1 LPHRHLSVNG
11 DNQGIS
17 SMLSR
22 NNFVSLLAGTALAL
36 FLAPAHAAGREEARI
51 LTATQ
56 VLEELRGSRDQA
68 IPDRLLERAY
78 GIAVVPDVAKVAFWG
93 GGRYG
98 KGLLVVR
105 DKNGNFTSPVF
116 IRLAGG
122 SFGPQIG
129 VQSADIV
136 LVFTTRA
143 GIEGITDG
151 KLTLGG
157 DASVAAGPVGRQA
170 SAGTDANFAAE
181 VYSYSRARGLF
192 AGIALDGTALTI
204 DRRANANFYKK
215 NDASASDIING
226 TLKNNDAPTQR
237 FLAVI
242 ATSTAPAAQTAVPG
256 TSTPGS
262 TNNAPAAVGTP
273 ATNPSGAA
281 QTYPMEDPAPGHE
294 PNK

>member
-1 LPHRHLSVNG
+1 
-11 DNQGIS
+11 
-17 SMLSR
+17 MLSR
-22 NNFVSLLAGTALAL
+22 TNFVRLFAGTTLALA
-36 FLAPAHAAGREEARI
+36 AMQSYAEGREEARV

-56 VLEELRGSRDQA
+56 VLEELRATRDQS

-78 GIAVVPDVAKVAFWG
+78 GIAVVPDVAKIAFIA
-93 GGRYG
+93 GGRRG

-105 DKNGNFTSPVF
+105 DTSGRFTSPVF
-116 IRLAGG
+116 ISLTGG
-122 SFGPQIG
+122 SIGWQAG
-129 VQSADIV
+129 VQSSDIV

-204 DRRANANFYKK
+204 DRGANARFYKRPE
-215 NDASASDIING
+215 ASASDIISG
-226 TLKNNDAPTQR
+226 KLTATDDATQR
-237 FLAVI
+237 FLAAVT
-242 ATSTAPAAQTAVPG
+242 TSTTPTIKAAASSSPTQSTTPAPA
-256 TSTPGS
+256 
-262 TNNAPAAVGTP
+262 TP
-273 ATNPSGAA
+273 APSDET
-281 QTYPMEDPAPGHE
+281 QSYPMEDPQPGEE
-294 PNK
+294 PK

>member
-1 LPHRHLSVNG
+1 MRHRT
-11 DNQGIS
+11 Q
-17 SMLSR
+17 
-22 NNFVSLLAGTALAL
+22 FVCSFAAVTLLLLTGQAQAGA
-36 FLAPAHAAGREEARI
+36 REEGKL
-51 LTATQ
+51 LTATE
-56 VLEELRGSRDQA
+56 VLTELQSSKDQA

-98 KGLLVVR
+98 TGVLVVR
-105 DKNGNFTSPVF
+105 DKSGNFTSPVF

-129 VQSADIV
+129 VQSTDIV

-181 VYSYSRARGLF
+181 VYSYSRAKGLF

-204 DRRANANFYKK
+204 DRKSNARYYKRA
-215 NDASASDIING
+215 DVLASDIING
-226 TLKNNDAPTQR
+226 TVTSSDATTQR
-237 FLAVI
+237 FLSAVTKSTTPSSSTAA
-242 ATSTAPAAQTAVPG
+242 ATSSAPPASQAAPPASTAPA
-256 TSTPGS
+256 SS
-262 TNNAPAAVGTP
+262 
-273 ATNPSGAA
+273 SGEA
-281 QTYPMEDPAPGHE
+281 QTYPMEDPEPGQE
-294 PNK
+294 PK